1 MSENR
6 CVCCGEIIPEGMQ
19 VCVNCL
25 TKENERLKERCY
37 MIADGDLCGYCSY
50 VCNHRREAYKGVAK
64 CE

>member
-25 TKENERLKERCY
+25 LKENEQLKERCH
-37 MIADGDLCGYCSY
+37 MMSDGELCPFCSLN
-50 VCNHRREAYKGVAK
+50 CNHRLEAYKGGVK
-64 CE
+64 K